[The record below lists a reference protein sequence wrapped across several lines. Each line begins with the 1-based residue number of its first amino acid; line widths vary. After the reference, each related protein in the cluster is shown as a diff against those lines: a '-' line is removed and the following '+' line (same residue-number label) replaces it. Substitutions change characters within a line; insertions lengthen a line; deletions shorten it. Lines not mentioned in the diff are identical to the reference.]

1 MARIV
6 VIVGHPRSGT
16 LCGAMGAAYA
26 EGAREAGH
34 AVTLLE
40 LAELTFD
47 PILHEAYERVQP
59 LEPDLATAREALL
72 AAEHMVIVFPLWLGT
87 MPALL
92 KGFLERVLQ
101 PDIIEPAREGRFV
114 QIWQGKSARVVV
126 TMGMPGLVYRWWFGA
141 HALAV
146 LRRNILGFMGV
157 SPIATTLHGSI
168 ESASAET
175 RAGWLAEMREFG
187 RRAG

>member
-1 MARIV
+1 MARVV
-6 VIVGHPRSGT
+6 VIVGHPRAQT
-16 LCGAMGAAYA
+16 FCGALGAAYA
-26 EGAREAGH
+26 KGARESGH

-40 LAELTFD
+40 LSNFTFD
-47 PILHEAYERVQP
+47 PILREAYERVQP
-59 LEPDLATAREALL
+59 LEPDLASAREALL
-72 AAEHMVIVFPLWLGT
+72 AADHFVIIFPLWLGT

-101 PDIIEPAREGRFV
+101 PDIIGPAREGRFV
-114 QIWQGKSARVVV
+114 EIWKGKSARIVV

-157 SPIATTLHGSI
+157 APIKSNIYGSI
-168 ESASAET
+168 QSVSAET
-175 RAGWLAEMREFG
+175 RAGWLEEMREYG
-187 RRAG
+187 RSVA